1 MICVFLS
8 LLIWRQMLA
17 SERIVKSETE
27 TETMAKKLLDLLDG
41 KEEAGLMEI
50 VETTMSEEGDERKKM
65 MMRGLLRK
73 SLEEGNTVYERVTGC
88 IYKALRGVLL
98 AGNGENGKRVVERE
112 MKKVGVGGGSGGG
125 LKERVIET
133 GRVLGVVACVS
144 VRVHGPWLAHL
155 MQL

>member
-1 MICVFLS
+1 MFPS

-17 SERIVKSETE
+17 SERVVKSESE
-27 TETMAKKLLDLLDG
+27 TESMAKKLLDLLDG

-50 VETTMSEEGDERKKM
+50 VEITMSEEGDERKKM

-98 AGNGENGKRVVERE
+98 AGNGENGKRMVDRE

-125 LKERVIET
+125 GLKERVMET